1 MNIRLNLT
9 NGVAEEMPLIVN
21 GVHVAD
27 IAVSAYEKDG
37 LPAVY
42 VNVTGYI
49 VAEDDNATNVCEIDS
64 QTFQRKGWIITQEQV
79 TNILRR
85 STEPGILAWRNA

>member
-1 MNIRLNLT
+1 MSIRLNLT

-49 VAEDDNATNVCEIDS
+49 VAEDDDAQNVCEIES
-64 QTFQRKGWIITQEQV
+64 QTERRPGWIVTQQQV
-79 TNILRR
+79 REILQRG
-85 STEPGILAWRNA
+85 TEPGWLAWRNA

>member
-1 MNIRLNLT
+1 MNIELNLT
-9 NGVAEEMPLIVN
+9 NGVAEELPLIVN

-27 IAVSAYEKDG
+27 IAVSTYQKDG

-49 VAEDDNATNVCEIDS
+49 VAEDDDATNACEIDS
-64 QTFQRKGWIITQEQV
+64 R
-79 TNILRR
+79 
-85 STEPGILAWRNA
+85 TEPRTGWLIR